1 MARKL
6 SKRKRVHHRSHKS
19 QPSAI
24 ATLFTFPKL
33 AIYGFVILLV
43 MLVYEVSVPSH
54 DVKGASTESTFK
66 YKIDMTIFKEKNP
79 VDARRQDDEPCLA
92 KTFRVKIKDKDGN
105 VRQVTATGNSN
116 CKSYAI
122 PVPTVKGYCNIV
134 SFVNDIANWKIT
146 GLQYSDSNH
155 NGKVLLGQSSI
166 KICVYP
172 PGEGLNVNPY
182 AVINFGL
189 KQK

>member
-1 MARKL
+1 MPKKL
-6 SKRKRVHHRSHKS
+6 SKTRRRIHRKPK
-19 QPSAI
+19 PSFFDK
-24 ATLFTFPKL
+24 LFTFPRL
-33 AIYGFVILLV
+33 AIFGFVILFV
-43 MLVYEVSVPSH
+43 MFTYQISVPSK
-54 DVKGASTESTFK
+54 DVRGASTESTFK

-122 PVPTVKGYCNIV
+122 PVPTAKGYCNTV
-134 SFVNDIANWKIT
+134 TFVNDLANWTIT
-146 GLQYSDSNH
+146 GIQYSDTNH
-155 NGKVLLGQSSI
+155 SGKVLLGQSSI

-172 PGEGLNVNPY
+172 PGEGLNVNPH